1 MESLRSLSRLEL
13 GGWPSG
19 TGRSSTS
26 SSASQTGAERADR
39 PAERRSQEREGNSPD
54 APRRRRGAE
63 GATERAREQRRE
75 ARGDRKQRFEER
87 LEQPAERRK
96 GATAGPELG
105 RLRKAAAEGPEATA
119 GSSKFGLQEFGP
131 KPGKPGQK
139 PAVASREGRWG
150 QNSGLPPQVE
160 ILAGRKSIGQ
170 APTASALPL
179 LAAQTEGSDMAQ
191 GPLLVTPGL
200 LPTQVAPMGALGFAS
215 GALPG
220 EGLAP
225 QGEGL
230 AQELAAELPTERPGA
245 PGLAEARTAQ
255 PGLPGV
261 AQGAEAVGGD
271 ALSAL
276 DASGEPDA
284 DPRLEISRR
293 EAPVR
298 EAGSRASEVDSQR
311 ALRAIEQVRVQL
323 RPGQRAAEIQLAPAE
338 LGRLAIRLKVE
349 RGNVHAVVRVE
360 QPETLAALERFLP
373 ELRAALSAQGLD
385 VGGMDLALAGDG
397 ASGFSESFDESAP
410 RHATAA
416 HDPDP
421 TPALE
426 RHVNLPAIGVSDD
439 AVDTFA

>member
-26 SSASQTGAERADR
+26 SSASQTGAERAER
-39 PAERRSQEREGNSPD
+39 SVERRSQEREGNSPD
-54 APRRRRGAE
+54 APQRRRG
-63 GATERAREQRRE
+63 TERASERVREQRSE
-75 ARGDRKQRFEER
+75 ARSDRKQRFEER
-87 LEQPAERRK
+87 LEQTSERRS
-96 GATAGPELG
+96 GATAGPALA
-105 RLRKAAAEGPEATA
+105 RLRNALAGGPEATA
-119 GSSKFGLQEFGP
+119 GSSKFGLGELSH
-131 KPGKPGQK
+131 KLGKPGQK
-139 PAVASREGRWG
+139 PAIAAREGRWG
-150 QNSGLPPQVE
+150 QFSGGPSQVE

-170 APTASALPL
+170 APGASALPL
-179 LAAQTEGSDMAQ
+179 LAAQAEGSEAAQ

-200 LPTQVAPMGALGFAS
+200 LPSQAAPMGALGFAS
-215 GALPG
+215 GALPA
-220 EGLAP
+220 EGLAT

-230 AQELAAELPTERPGA
+230 AQELPTEPSAERPGA
-245 PGLAEARTAQ
+245 LSLAETRSAQ

-261 AQGAEAVGGD
+261 AAGAEAAGGD
-271 ALSAL
+271 AISAL
-276 DASGEPDA
+276 DAAGEADA
-284 DPRLEISRR
+284 DPRLEASRR

-298 EAGSRASEVDSQR
+298 EAASRASEVDSQR

-385 VGGMDLALAGDG
+385 VGGMDLGLAGDG
-397 ASGFSESFDESAP
+397 ASGFSESLDESAL
-410 RHATAA
+410 RHSTAA
-416 HDPDP
+416 HDNDP